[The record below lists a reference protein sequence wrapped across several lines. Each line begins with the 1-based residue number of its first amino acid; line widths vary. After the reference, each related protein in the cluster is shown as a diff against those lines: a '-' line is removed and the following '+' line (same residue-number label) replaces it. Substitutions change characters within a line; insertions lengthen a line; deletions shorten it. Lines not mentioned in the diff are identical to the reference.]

1 MSVMQN
7 PDAPPPIGD
16 YALIGDGRSAALVSR
31 DGSLDWLC
39 WPRFDSPS
47 IFAALLDTERGGRF
61 QVRPVGTFRS
71 ERRYLPDTNVLET
84 VFYTSSG
91 TVALRDLMPVASE
104 EDKRVALIPEHEVL
118 REIEGLVGQVKIE
131 VVYTPRPD
139 YGRKHPALTSRGA
152 FGLWCEVTGGAL
164 ALHTDLPLQVSPDCQ
179 NAYGVA
185 TIAAGERKHLSLV
198 YSTDAPG
205 VIPLLQD
212 AARDKVER
220 SIRWWRDRAN
230 RGTYDGPYR
239 DAVMRSALVLK
250 LMTYAPSGAVVA
262 APTTSLP
269 EEIGG
274 VRNWDYRYCWLRDA
288 SLTLRALFDLGYA
301 EEAEAYL
308 SWILHATRLTWPELQ
323 VLYDVFGE
331 AHLPESELP
340 HLSGY
345 ANSRPVRVGNDAH
358 GQLQLDVYGEVID
371 AVTYF
376 VARGG
381 HVDRDTARMLSGLG
395 ETVCRRWREPD
406 EGIWEGRSG
415 RFHNTHS
422 KMLCWV
428 ALDRLVMMHEAG
440 HLEVSVDLFRTT
452 RDEIRKEIEAHGY
465 NERIGSYT
473 RIFDGDEMDASLLTL
488 PLYDYIEGTHS
499 RMRST
504 YASIHEKLAHDG
516 LIYRYETGT
525 DDGLPPG
532 EGAFGICSFWA
543 VECQARGDDVEGAT
557 QAFEHLLS
565 YANDVGLFAEEID
578 PETGA
583 ALGNFPQAF
592 THIGLINA
600 ALTLAE
606 YRDKHAFVRGD
617 RPPAEKELEDHT

>member
-1 MSVMQN
+1 MSAVQGSD
-7 PDAPPPIGD
+7 PYPPIGD

-31 DGSLDWLC
+31 DGSVDWLC

-47 IFAALLDTERGGRF
+47 IFAALLDTARGGRF
-61 QVRPVGTFRS
+61 RVRPTGTFRS
-71 ERRYLPDTNVLET
+71 ERRYLSDTNVLET
-84 VFYTSSG
+84 VFHTASG
-91 TVALRDLMPVASE
+91 AVALRDLMPVVSE
-104 EDKRVALIPEHEVL
+104 EDKRAALIPEHEVL
-118 REIEGLVGQVKIE
+118 REVEGLVGQVDLE
-131 VVYTPRPD
+131 VVYSPRPD
-139 YGRKHPALTSRGA
+139 YGRKHPDLISRGA
-152 FGLWCEVTGGAL
+152 FGLWCEGTGSAVV
-164 ALHTDLPLQVSPDCQ
+164 LHSDLPLQVSPDRQ

-185 TIAAGERKHLSLV
+185 TIASGERKHLSLV
-198 YSTDAPG
+198 YSADAPG
-205 VIPLLQD
+205 VIPLLED
-212 AARDKVER
+212 AARDRIER
-220 SIRWWRDRAN
+220 SVRWWRDWAN

-288 SLTLRALFDLGYA
+288 SLTLRALFDLGYV
-301 EEAEAYL
+301 EEAVAYL

-331 AHLPESELP
+331 AHLPESELS

-371 AVTYF
+371 AVTRF
-376 VARGG
+376 ASRGG
-381 HVDRDTARMLSGLG
+381 HVDRDTARMLNGLG

-406 EGIWEGRSG
+406 EGIWEGRAG
-415 RFHNTHS
+415 RFHHTHS
-422 KMLCWV
+422 KVLCWV
-428 ALDRLVMMHEAG
+428 TLDRLIALHDTG
-440 HLEVSVDLFRTT
+440 RLRVDRDRLRSERDAIRTV
-452 RDEIRKEIEAHGY
+452 IEARGY
-465 NERIGSYT
+465 NPRLDSYT
-473 RIFDGDEMDASLLTL
+473 RLFDGDDLDASLLTL
-488 PLYDYIEGTHS
+488 PLYGYHEGTHP
-499 RMRST
+499 RMRAT
-504 YASIHEKLAHDG
+504 CQRVHERLARDG
-516 LIYRYETGT
+516 LVYRYQT

-543 VECQARGDDVEGAT
+543 VECRARGGDVAGAT
-557 QAFEHLLS
+557 EAFERLLAC
-565 YANDVGLFAEEID
+565 ANDVGLLGEEID

-592 THIGLINA
+592 THVGLINA

-606 YRDKHAFVRGD
+606 CGAQR
-617 RPPAEKELEDHT
+617 

>member
-1 MSVMQN
+1 LLFMSFMQS
-7 PDAPPPIGD
+7 PDTYPPIGD
-16 YALIGDGRSAALVSR
+16 YALIGDGRSAGLVSR

-39 WPRFDSPS
+39 WPRFDSSS

-61 QVRPVGTFRS
+61 RVRPTGTFRS

-84 VFYTSSG
+84 VFHTSSG
-91 TVALRDLMPVASE
+91 AVALRDLMSVTSE
-104 EDKRVALIPEHEVL
+104 EDKRAALTPEHEVL
-118 REIEGLVGQVKIE
+118 REIEGLSGQVEVE

-139 YGRKHPALTSRGA
+139 YGRRQPELTSRGA
-152 FGLWCEVTGGAL
+152 FGLWCDVPDGVL
-164 ALHTDLPLQVSPDCQ
+164 AIRSDLPLQLTLDGHG
-179 NAYGVA
+179 AYGAA
-185 TIAAGERKHLSLV
+185 TIAAGERNHLSLV

-205 VIPLLQD
+205 VIPLLED
-212 AARDKVER
+212 AARDRIER
-220 SIRWWRDRAN
+220 SIQWWRDWAN
-230 RGTYDGPYR
+230 RGIYDGPYR

-250 LMTYAPSGAVVA
+250 MMTYAPSGAVVA

-269 EEIGG
+269 EAIGG

-288 SLTLRALFDLGYA
+288 SLTLRALFALGYE

-308 SWILHATRLTWPELQ
+308 SWILHATRLAWPELQ

-331 AHLPESELP
+331 VHLPESELP

-345 ANSRPVRVGNDAH
+345 ANSRPVRVGNDAQ

-376 VARGG
+376 VACGG
-381 HVDRDTARMLSGLG
+381 HIDRDTARMLNGLG

-406 EGIWEGRSG
+406 EGIWEGRAG
-415 RFHNTHS
+415 RFHHTHS
-422 KMLCWV
+422 KVLCWV
-428 ALDRLVMMHEAG
+428 AMDRLITLHESG
-440 HLEVSVDLFRTT
+440 RLRIDSDQFRSERDAIRTAIET
-452 RDEIRKEIEAHGY
+452 RGY
-465 NERIGSYT
+465 NPRLDSYT
-473 RIFDGDEMDASLLTL
+473 RLFDGDDLDASLLTL
-488 PLYDYIEGTHS
+488 PLYGYREGTHP
-499 RMRST
+499 RMQATFQRIH
-504 YASIHEKLAHDG
+504 ASLARDG
-516 LIYRYETGT
+516 LVYRYQT

-543 VECQARGDDVEGAT
+543 VECRAKGGDLEGAT
-557 QAFEHLLS
+557 EVFARLLAC
-565 YANDVGLFAEEID
+565 ANDVGLFGEEID

-592 THIGLINA
+592 THVGLINA

-606 YRDKHAFVRGD
+606 CG
-617 RPPAEKELEDHT
+617 AER

>member
-1 MSVMQN
+1 
-7 PDAPPPIGD
+7 
-16 YALIGDGRSAALVSR
+16 
-31 DGSLDWLC
+31 
-39 WPRFDSPS
+39 
-47 IFAALLDTERGGRF
+47 
-61 QVRPVGTFRS
+61 
-71 ERRYLPDTNVLET
+71 
-84 VFYTSSG
+84 
-91 TVALRDLMPVASE
+91 MPVASE
-104 EDKRVALIPEHEVL
+104 ADKRAALTPEHEVL
-118 REIEGLVGQVKIE
+118 RELEGLAGWVEIE

-139 YGRKHPALTSRGA
+139 YGRRHPDLTSRGA
-152 FGLWCEVTGGAL
+152 FGLWCEVPGGAL
-164 ALHTDLPLQVSPDCQ
+164 ALHSDLLFRRTPDGHG
-179 NAYGVA
+179 ASGSA

-198 YSTDAPG
+198 YSADAPG
-205 VIPLLQD
+205 VIPLLGD
-212 AARDKVER
+212 AARDRVER
-220 SIRWWRDRAN
+220 SIRWWRGWAR

-239 DAVMRSALVLK
+239 DAVVRSGLALK

-331 AHLPESELP
+331 AHLPESELS

-345 ANSRPVRVGNDAH
+345 ANSRPVRLGNDAH

-371 AVTYF
+371 AVACF

-406 EGIWEGRSG
+406 EGIWEGRAG
-415 RFHNTHS
+415 RFHHTHS
-422 KMLCWV
+422 KVLCWV
-428 ALDRLVMMHEAG
+428 ALDRLITLHDTG
-440 HLEVSVDLFRTT
+440 RIRINSDRFRSERDAIRTAIET
-452 RDEIRKEIEAHGY
+452 RGY
-465 NERIGSYT
+465 NPRLDSYT
-473 RIFDGDEMDASLLTL
+473 RLFDGDDLDASLLTL
-488 PLYDYIEGTHS
+488 PLYGYHEGTHP
-499 RMRST
+499 RMRAT
-504 YASIHEKLAHDG
+504 CQRIHECLARDG
-516 LIYRYETGT
+516 LVYRYQT

-543 VECQARGDDVEGAT
+543 VECRAKGGDVEGAT
-557 QAFEHLLS
+557 EAFARLLAC
-565 YANDVGLFAEEID
+565 ANDVGLFGEEID

-592 THIGLINA
+592 THVGLINA

-606 YRDKHAFVRGD
+606 CG
-617 RPPAEKELEDHT
+617 AER